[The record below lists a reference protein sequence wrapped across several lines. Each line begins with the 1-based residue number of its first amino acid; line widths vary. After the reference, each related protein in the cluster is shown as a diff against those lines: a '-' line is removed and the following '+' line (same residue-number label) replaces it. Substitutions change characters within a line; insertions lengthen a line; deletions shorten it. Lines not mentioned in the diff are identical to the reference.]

1 MGSPQK
7 VYLNKMK
14 PIKVTNERT
23 GGNLFHYAHF
33 ICDCLYPEFLSG
45 VFDYTDVFRLK
56 SIHQTLGN
64 FASFYEE
71 ISGSKNHELALESFE
86 SLDYDHVICK
96 RKEDENDLAN
106 FKSFRD
112 FIFNRLD
119 VKALIDEMNKSYCSA
134 PEILLIK
141 RGEPTELISDEE
153 LKLENPNQTNGKER
167 REILGVDKVEEKLKN
182 IYGSRI
188 RSVVLEEMPFRM
200 QVFLFNQAKFIIC
213 AHGACMSNLFFCEPG
228 TKILEVQ
235 AQNAQDR
242 AIGAGHYP
250 FFDYISKTLDL
261 DQHKTKNNPF
271 MVIKTAQKIH

>member
-1 MGSPQK
+1 
-7 VYLNKMK
+7 MK
-14 PIKVTNERT
+14 PIKITNERT

-45 VFDYTDVFRLK
+45 VFNYTDVFRLK
-56 SIHQTLGN
+56 SIDQTLGN
-64 FASFYEE
+64 FSSFYEE
-71 ISGSKNHELALESFE
+71 ISGAKNHELDLESFE
-86 SLDYDHVICK
+86 SLSYEHLTCQ
-96 RKEDENDLAN
+96 REEDENDFAN
-106 FKSFRD
+106 FKSFRE

-119 VKALIDEMNKSYCSA
+119 IKTLIDKMNKLYCSA

-182 IYGSRI
+182 IYGSRM

>member
-1 MGSPQK
+1 
-7 VYLNKMK
+7 MK

-71 ISGSKNHELALESFE
+71 ISGAKNHELALDSFD
-86 SLDYDHVICK
+86 SLDYEHVVCQ
-96 RKEDENDLAN
+96 RKEGENDFAN
-106 FKSFRD
+106 FESFRK

-119 VKALIDEMNKSYCSA
+119 IKALVDEMNKLYCSA

-153 LKLENPNQTNGKER
+153 LKLANPNQTNGKER

-182 IYGSRI
+182 IYGSRM

-235 AQNAQDR
+235 AQTAQDR

>member
-1 MGSPQK
+1 
-7 VYLNKMK
+7 MK

-86 SLDYDHVICK
+86 SLDYDHVICQ

-106 FKSFRD
+106 FESFRD

-119 VKALIDEMNKSYCSA
+119 VKALIDEMNKLYCSA

-167 REILGVDKVEEKLKN
+167 REILGIDKVEEKLKN
-182 IYGSRI
+182 IYGSRM

-213 AHGACMSNLFFCEPG
+213 AHGACMSNLFFCESG

-235 AQNAQDR
+235 AQTAQDR

-261 DQHKTKNNPF
+261 DQHKIKNNPF
-271 MVIKTAQKIH
+271 LIIKEAQKIH

>member
-86 SLDYDHVICK
+86 SLDYDHVICQ

-106 FKSFRD
+106 FESFRD

-119 VKALIDEMNKSYCSA
+119 VKALIDEMNKLYCSA

-153 LKLENPNQTNGKER
+153 LKLENHNQTNGKER

-182 IYGSRI
+182 IYGSRM